1 MKYSFKCKKC
11 GKEIEKEFSMGKV
24 GIVMCPK
31 CNRPMH
37 QQYKASVNIPE
48 YMMAGSEEADTT
60 DWVKNRMN
68 TRPSGKDKIY
78 Y

>member
-1 MKYSFKCKKC
+1 
-11 GKEIEKEFSMGKV
+11 
-24 GIVMCPK
+24 MCPK

-60 DWVKNRMN
+60 DWVKTRMN